1 MRWRPRCSIATYA
14 VRRAIGRIFFR
25 RMPELLSNIPR
36 NLAWEV
42 QTVASQHLVCD
53 QVKSVKDVAVN
64 PEATVSQMLL
74 GIVTIRV

>member
-1 MRWRPRCSIATYA
+1 
-14 VRRAIGRIFFR
+14 
-25 RMPELLSNIPR
+25 MPELLSNIPR